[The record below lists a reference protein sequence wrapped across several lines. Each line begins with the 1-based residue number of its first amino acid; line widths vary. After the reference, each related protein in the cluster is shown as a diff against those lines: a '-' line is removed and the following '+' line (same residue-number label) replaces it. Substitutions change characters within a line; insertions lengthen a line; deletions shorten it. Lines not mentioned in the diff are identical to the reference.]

1 MKNAQVFNRSVV
13 AVLAKCPSHDRIIMS
28 CQIETFFAVT
38 FTFEV
43 IFYHFDY
50 EADSMKP
57 NHERCIH
64 TAHDVFSGEP
74 IEPTNSNLD
83 IWKWT

>member
-1 MKNAQVFNRSVV
+1 MAHLWPNEPR
-13 AVLAKCPSHDRIIMS
+13 HDRIITS
-28 CQIETFFAVT
+28 CQIDTFFAVT

-50 EADSMKP
+50 DTDSMRP
-57 NHERCIH
+57 NNERCIH
-64 TAHDVFSGEP
+64 TAHNVFSGEP
-74 IEPTNSNLD
+74 IEPTHSNTHLD